1 MHIHIFLVSLTNIIF
16 LRSNPSVFLA
26 PVLIFC
32 LGGGHIAIFH
42 FVVWNRLQVDQNE
55 QNDWANRIVFVSK
68 IVLINKSFYL
78 FKAFLFEIRCRSTIE
93 SQSENMVK
101 LLCNFPMLTSYYQ
114 QIVTKAQHFPA
125 KVTGSTT
132 GRFWYTP
139 SSYLQLLGIPQFS

>member
-26 PVLIFC
+26 AVLIFC
-32 LGGGHIAIFH
+32 LGGGHIAICH

-78 FKAFLFEIRCRSTIE
+78 FKSFLFEIRCRSIIIQQYYITSLRRGSHFKPLIRGLVNSLTKVGHE
-93 SQSENMVK
+93 VTLVSE
-101 LLCNFPMLTSYYQ
+101 
-114 QIVTKAQHFPA
+114 
-125 KVTGSTT
+125 
-132 GRFWYTP
+132 
-139 SSYLQLLGIPQFS
+139 